1 MRKYLLALGC
11 YIVLCSQTI
20 CAQEYIKGNTY
31 YDNNGKAY
39 YYDENGKAFY
49 YPEPVEI
56 ENITDNLTN
65 DNNSD
70 VADKESDKAVLI
82 NYKPM
87 YDSDKFSSAEWWKTA
102 TLEDVKA
109 ELMAGANVNATSED
123 ITNDGKTTL
132 YNVTPLMKAFI
143 YGKPDLAMVKLFI
156 AAKIDVNAKN
166 NNGKTTLMYAAGNNE
181 NPEVIKALIDA
192 GADVNYSMT
201 GGQAP
206 GWTALMAAVR
216 WNPNFEIAKV
226 LIDAG
231 ADVNAKT
238 KDGGT
243 VLERASLGSA
253 GSEVIK
259 ILLQAGAD
267 VNAKNNAGWTA
278 LMSAAR
284 DNTNPEVV
292 KALINAGADIGAYV
306 EHPIT
311 TAAYVAMLS
320 NSNHQ
325 IFAELVKPEIDS
337 FCRLN
342 NNYSDDV
349 YYCKDRLTLYF
360 QKEHQLP
367 NCTNNMTAM
376 LGLTPF
382 LQASP
387 DTAPGKGAYALVVM
401 GNMMSNFNC
410 SLSNTF
416 KTFASEGNK

>member
-1 MRKYLLALGC
+1 MKKFALFF
-11 YIVLCSQTI
+11 ILTI
-20 CAQEYIKGNTY
+20 LDCTYTQITIAQEYIEGNTY

-82 NYKPM
+82 KYKPM

-123 ITNDGKTTL
+123 ITKDGKTTL
-132 YNVTPLMKAFI
+132 YNVTPLMKAFK

-156 AAKIDVNAKN
+156 AAKIDVNAKSST
-166 NNGKTTLMYAAGNNE
+166 GWTPLMYAADNNE
-181 NPEVIKALIDA
+181 NPEV
-192 GADVNYSMT
+192 V
-201 GGQAP
+201 
-206 GWTALMAAVR
+206 
-216 WNPNFEIAKV
+216 KV

-231 ADVNAKT
+231 ADVNAKD

-243 VLERASLGSA
+243 VLLY
-253 GSEVIK
+253 
-259 ILLQAGAD
+259 
-267 VNAKNNAGWTA
+267 
-278 LMSAAR
+278 AAR
-284 DNTNPEVV
+284 DNEKSEVV
-292 KALINAGADIGAYV
+292 KALVNAGADIGAYV
-306 EHPIT
+306 EHPIA
-311 TAAYVAMLS
+311 TAAFAAMVY

-325 IFAELVKPEIDS
+325 IFAELVKPEIDN

-410 SLSNTF
+410 SLSGTF
-416 KTFASEGNK
+416 KIIFGVNKS